1 MFLNLWVVS
10 EKSTTI
16 SHRFQH
22 HTVPHLVPSKL
33 DGPTCM
39 PVREKLFEI
48 LQSLGNNPGITLVR
62 LDISII
68 SSESTSG
75 LFCGNPVKLRA
86 AAGHLPGI
94 CVPRYKSAV

>member
-39 PVREKLFEI
+39 PGREELFDDAQLLE
-48 LQSLGNNPGITLVR
+48 NNPGITLIR
-62 LDISII
+62 LDY
-68 SSESTSG
+68 
-75 LFCGNPVKLRA
+75 P
-86 AAGHLPGI
+86 
-94 CVPRYKSAV
+94 